1 MALSVSGW
9 VTDGDGDLSHI
20 LIFALKPF
28 CILLLPPDDDDDSG
42 DDDNDD
48 HLLFSRPHMAQGRIP
63 RCTQALA
70 ERNWTFWEK
79 HWICF
84 SALSSISLVS
94 WTNKQT
100 FSQKKS
106 QKLHLLPL
114 SAADHRKTGQY
125 RGRDW
130 KHWNYQKYWNIK
142 RKKEESQNI
151 E

>member
-84 SALSSISLVS
+84 FLAFSSISLVCL
-94 WTNKQT
+94 TNKPSL
-100 FSQKKS
+100 F
-106 QKLHLLPL
+106 
-114 SAADHRKTGQY
+114 RKTFWEKKLPKAAPSAPQ
-125 RGRDW
+125 RCRP
-130 KHWNYQKYWNIK
+130 QKDRAISREGLETLKLSEILKY
-142 RKKEESQNI
+142 
-151 E
+151 